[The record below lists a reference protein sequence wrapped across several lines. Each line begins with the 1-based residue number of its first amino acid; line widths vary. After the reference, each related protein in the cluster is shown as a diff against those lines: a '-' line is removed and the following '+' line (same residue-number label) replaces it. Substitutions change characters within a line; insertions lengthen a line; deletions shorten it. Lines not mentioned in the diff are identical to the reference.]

1 MPESFSRLQLWGI
14 WGEANRFYTAW
25 MSLLCRDVEPTTI
38 FNDKNMMVWPR
49 VHTFSKGR
57 HHCLVCVFVQSGN
70 VTAQQEDLRS
80 GNR

>member
-1 MPESFSRLQLWGI
+1 
-14 WGEANRFYTAW
+14 

-49 VHTFSKGR
+49 VHTFSKSR

-80 GNR
+80 GSVGDNFTFSRSWRAKSLD